1 VKRSLARARYVLS
14 RVAGANLHIR
24 DVETKTMVDL
34 LQRSEHPPDA
44 QALVVVEIAKSQNR
58 LLGRT
63 EDFLV
68 IREFGP
74 TPGDHVGPTSEGTQ
88 RVVRATSNA
97 IRVAVEAADA
107 TVDHADIRASALP
120 PRDPSPVA
128 GTNLFHVQD
137 DEVTTAVG

>member
-1 VKRSLARARYVLS
+1 MKRSLARARYVLS

-24 DVETKTMVDL
+24 DVETKTMVDP

-44 QALVVVEIAKSQNR
+44 QPLVVVEIAKSQNR
-58 LLGRT
+58 LLGGT

-68 IREFGP
+68 TREFGH
-74 TPGDHVGPTSEGTQ
+74 TPGDHVGATSEGTQ

-107 TVDHADIRASALP
+107 TVGHADIRSSAP
-120 PRDPSPVA
+120 PHRDPSRVA
-128 GTNLFHVQD
+128 GTSLFRVQD
-137 DEVTTAVG
+137 DEVTIAVG